1 MFRRRKIP
9 VLLLKDQGLVK
20 TKKFNKKSAK
30 YVGDPMNAVKIFND
44 LKADELVFLDIE
56 ASIKNKSISYDLVKD
71 IGDEA
76 YMPFAVGGGIK
87 DIKQVEKILKLGAE
101 RVIIN
106 TSALI
111 KKNFINELVKEFG
124 SSSVI
129 VSIDIKKNI
138 FGTYKIYHTSGQK
151 KSNINLVEYLKYIE
165 DQGAGEIFFQSMSND
180 GTYMGYDLNLIK
192 YVSENTTI
200 PIIPCGG
207 CSSFKNFEDLNS
219 FDGINGYAAG
229 SVFVFYG
236 PRKAVLI
243 NYPENK

>member
-9 VLLLKDQGLVK
+9 VLLLKDKGLVK
-20 TKKFNKKSAK
+20 TKRFNKKNPK
-30 YVGDPMNAVKIFND
+30 YIGDPMNAVKIFND

-56 ASIKNKSISYDLVKD
+56 ASMKNKSISYDLVKD

-76 YMPFAVGGGIK
+76 YMPFAVGGGINN
-87 DIKQVEKILKLGAE
+87 INQVEKILKLGAE

-106 TSALI
+106 TNALI

-138 FGTYKIYHTSGQK
+138 FGTYKIFHTGGQK
-151 KSNINLVEYLKYIE
+151 KSKINLVEYLKYIE

-180 GTYMGYDLNLIK
+180 GTYLGYDLNLIK

-207 CSSFKNFEDLNS
+207 CSSFENFDDLNS

-243 NYPENK
+243 NYPETK